1 MMSDVETDVLVVVF
15 AGVFLLFLLFFVFV
29 GFGVVGN
36 VVALPFSI
44 PVSVPVPC
52 ISGVAHVAVVLAV
65 ADLWHDVLTLV
76 GELRRMLHM

>member
-15 AGVFLLFLLFFVFV
+15 AGVFFLFLLFFVFV
-29 GFGVVGN
+29 GFVGVAIDVGN

-44 PVSVPVPC
+44 SVSVSVPR

-65 ADLWHDVLTLV
+65 ADLWDHVLTLV
-76 GELRRMLHM
+76 GEL